1 MKGLPLMKRDDIID
15 SCSYAF
21 NYLSE
26 QGNVSVGTAGKR
38 RRAKI

>member
-1 MKGLPLMKRDDIID
+1 MKGFPLMKRDDIID

-26 QGNVSVGTAGKR
+26 QGNMSVGTAGKR